1 MKNQQIDE
9 LMKTA
14 QKTFIDELSDRIEKM
29 EKLLTSC
36 RDGCSAHDTKEISN
50 FFHIMNGTA
59 ATLGL
64 NYLADVGRIWETR
77 LRDIIE
83 QGIDLDTVVLK
94 DIYVEIISIKHRI
107 DYLKEDRKAHILTK
121 PGEDYINI
129 SDRGKILLVDDD
141 ITILK
146 LLENALTTEGYTVYI
161 CDDSL
166 SAFDLISVARPDV
179 IMLDI
184 MMPGINGYELL
195 EKIKVVPEYSHMHVI
210 FLSAIG
216 NVDDRI
222 KGLKL
227 GADDYITKPFVIDEV
242 MARIETVLRRTDK
255 YKKKLLND
263 DLTDAY
269 SRYYFSQRIKE
280 EIERYKRNGTIFSIA
295 FIDIDHYKIVNDR
308 YGHQAGD
315 FVLQEIVAYL
325 DKNIRKC
332 DSLYRYGGEEFI
344 ILLPDTSKLQTYAVI
359 DRLRKGFARE
369 PIPVGGT
376 TIKVTFS
383 AGIAQTES
391 KDITG
396 EQLVGNADRAM
407 YKAKKLGRNRTVVYD
422 SEMIVEDFGKT
433 LLLVDDENTI
443 LRLLRDRLSNIGY
456 NVVMAK
462 NGSSAIEL
470 VKRVSPDVVIL
481 DLILPDMDGL
491 EVCRQIKKGGPLC
504 STKIIILSK
513 KKEKSDIAKGLYA
526 GADDYLTKP
535 FSMVELEARIMRVLN
550 K

>member
-1 MKNQQIDE
+1 MKNRRIDA

-14 QKTFIDELSDRIEKM
+14 QRTFIDELSARIEEM

-36 RDGCSAHDTKEISN
+36 GDRCSAHDTKEILN

-64 NYLADVGRIWETR
+64 NYLADIGLRWETK
-77 LRDIIE
+77 LREITE
-83 QGIDLDTVVLK
+83 QETELDTVTLK
-94 DIYVEIISIKHRI
+94 DICAEIINIKHRLDCLREDKKTHI
-107 DYLKEDRKAHILTK
+107 HNDLERDYTNM
-121 PGEDYINI
+121 PG
-129 SDRGKILLVDDD
+129 RGRVLLVDDD

-166 SAFDLISVARPDV
+166 SAFDLIAVARPDV

-195 EKIKVVPEYSHMHVI
+195 EKIKAASEYSCMHVI
-210 FLSAIG
+210 FLSAID

-269 SRYYFSQRIKE
+269 SRYYFSQRIIE
-280 EIERYKRNGTIFSIA
+280 EIERYKRNETIFSIA
-295 FIDIDHYKIVNDR
+295 FIDIDHYKVINDR
-308 YGHQAGD
+308 HGHQAGD
-315 FVLQEIVAYL
+315 FVLQEIAVYL

-344 ILLPDTSKLQTYAVI
+344 ILLPGTSKLQTYTVI
-359 DRLRKGFARE
+359 NRLREGLARK
-369 PIPVGGT
+369 PISVGGT

-383 AGIAQTES
+383 AGIAQVES

-396 EQLVGNADRAM
+396 EQLVDNADRAM
-407 YKAKKLGRNRTVVYD
+407 YRAKKIGRNRVIVYD
-422 SEMIVEDFGKT
+422 SEMIVEDLGKT

-443 LRLLRDRLSNIGY
+443 LQLLRDRLSNVGY
-456 NVVMAK
+456 NIIMAK
-462 NGSSAIEL
+462 DGSSAIEL
-470 VKRVSPDVVIL
+470 AKRVSPDVVIL
-481 DLILPDMDGL
+481 DLVLPDMDGL
-491 EVCRQIKKGGPLC
+491 EVCRQIKKSRSLC
-504 STKIIILSK
+504 PAKIIILSR
-513 KKEKSDIAKGLYA
+513 KKEKSDIAEGLYA

-535 FSMVELEARIMRVLN
+535 FSMVELEARIMRALN